1 MNGNRNRWRVSVSI
15 QGNFDLLQK
24 KMLILN
30 PLDYNIYQNKNSHLL
45 PYLFDFPIEVLGR
58 ICFMY
63 QLNSLCVIMSLI
75 LGTTQIYRA

>member
-45 PYLFDFPIEVLGR
+45 PYLFDFPIEVLGT

-63 QLNSLCVIMSLI
+63 QLHSLCVIISLI
-75 LGTTQIYRA
+75 LGTTHIYKA

>member
-1 MNGNRNRWRVSVSI
+1 MEIEIAGESVFPSKEISI
-15 QGNFDLLQK
+15 YCKK

-45 PYLFDFPIEVLGR
+45 PYLFDFPIEVLGT

-63 QLNSLCVIMSLI
+63 QLHSLCVIISLI
-75 LGTTQIYRA
+75 LGTTHIYKA